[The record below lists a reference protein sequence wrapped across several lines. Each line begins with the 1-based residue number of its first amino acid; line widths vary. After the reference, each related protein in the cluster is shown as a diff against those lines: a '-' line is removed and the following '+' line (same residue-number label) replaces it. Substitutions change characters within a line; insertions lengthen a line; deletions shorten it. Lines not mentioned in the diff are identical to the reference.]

1 MHSGPVDIIIQT
13 AKYAYSD
20 TNSLKN
26 FGVVVALGKQLKWPD
41 DYFTLTYSLNY
52 TLYDL
57 TNYSLFS
64 PDFRNGYSNNLSFKV
79 GLGRYSVDQP
89 IYPRQG
95 SNFLISAQF
104 TPPYSL
110 FKPNYNTSQA

>member
-1 MHSGPVDIIIQT
+1 MHTVIQT
-13 AKYAYSD
+13 H
-20 TNSLKN
+20 LKIL
-26 FGVVVALGKQLKWPD
+26 VLSVALGKQLKWPD

-89 IYPRQG
+89 IYPSSG
-95 SNFLISAQF
+95 SNLLVVFSLHRLI
-104 TPPYSL
+104 L
-110 FKPNYNTSQA
+110 CLNRIIINRRMNLNCLNTQNSG